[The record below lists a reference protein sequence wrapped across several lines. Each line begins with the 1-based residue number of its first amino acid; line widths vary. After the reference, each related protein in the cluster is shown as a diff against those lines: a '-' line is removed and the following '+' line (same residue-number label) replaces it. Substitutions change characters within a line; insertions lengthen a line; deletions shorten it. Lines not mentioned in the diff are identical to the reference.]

1 MEAINNLLKLS
12 YKILYILYT
21 EKTFIREKILKQE
34 LNKKLNEFKRIN
46 NDKEINIR
54 NDVIELYFN
63 DCVRYLLTYSLV
75 EYKIQLGVRYF
86 KINTS
91 NNYFI
96 SILFCKMGQFKQF
109 WNDNVLG
116 ISVNG
121 SI

>member
-1 MEAINNLLKLS
+1 MEAINNILKLS

-86 KINTS
+86 KINNIGS
-91 NNYFI
+91 YLI
-96 SILFCKMGQFKQF
+96 SRIEE
-109 WNDNVLG
+109 D
-116 ISVNG
+116 
-121 SI
+121 

>member
-1 MEAINNLLKLS
+1 MEAINNILKLS

-63 DCVRYLLTYSLV
+63 DCVRYLLTSSLV

-86 KINTS
+86 KINNIGS
-91 NNYFI
+91 YLI
-96 SILFCKMGQFKQF
+96 SRIEE
-109 WNDNVLG
+109 D
-116 ISVNG
+116 
-121 SI
+121 